1 MPGAASCAWSAPG
14 NANPALAVRIALR
27 NVRLSV
33 AACSGFIT
41 LFDANLAL
49 RDMGRLIDLLMQTQ
63 LTDQQMFAPA
73 SFNGWA
79 EVRPGLV
86 PRHRISHV
94 VFDFDGTLSWLRHGW
109 PEIMAGLF
117 REHVPLIPGES
128 EEALHELLLRELL
141 ALNGKPSIHQM
152 ERCAEMAKERGG
164 HSPVAEELLREY
176 HRRLD
181 AAIEERTQVI
191 RNHPNR
197 RDDFVVHGARH
208 VLDALQARRMPL
220 FILSG
225 TEQSRVRQEADLLD
239 LTRYFGEHIYG
250 SMPGPESFSKRNV
263 MLRLMLDERAEGSDW
278 LAFGDG
284 PVEIR
289 LAKEMRALAVGVASD
304 ENRNGSGQ
312 PDKLK
317 LAQLREAGA
326 DVLVPDYRDVTALF
340 HHLLGGPSQFL

>member
-1 MPGAASCAWSAPG
+1 
-14 NANPALAVRIALR
+14 
-27 NVRLSV
+27 
-33 AACSGFIT
+33 
-41 LFDANLAL
+41 
-49 RDMGRLIDLLMQTQ
+49 MGRLIDLLVQTQ
-63 LTDQQMFAPA
+63 LTDQQMFAAA

-117 REHVPLIPGES
+117 REHVRLLPAES
-128 EEALHELLLRELL
+128 EEVLHELLLRELL

-152 ERCAEMAKERGG
+152 ERCAELARERGG
-164 HSPVAEELLREY
+164 NSPVPQELLKEY
-176 HRRLD
+176 HRRLE

-191 RNHPNR
+191 RSNPNR
-197 RDDFVVHGARH
+197 HDDFIVHGVRQ
-208 VLDALQARRMPL
+208 VLDALQARRLQL

-225 TEQSRVRQEADLLD
+225 TEQDRVCQEAALLD

-250 SMPGPESFSKRNV
+250 STPGPKPFSKRDV
-263 MLRLMLDERAEGSDW
+263 MVRLMLDEQAEGSVW

-289 LAKEMRALAVGVASD
+289 LAKEVGALAVGVASD
-304 ENRNGSGQ
+304 ENQNGSGQ
-312 PDKLK
+312 PDKIK
-317 LAQLREAGA
+317 LPQLREAGA
-326 DVLVPDYRDVTALF
+326 DVLVPDYRDASALF
-340 HHLLGGPSQFL
+340 HHLLGGPGQFL